1 MFTDLNVRDKTI
13 TFLEVN
19 LYVVELGKHCL
30 KRRPKTQIIKEK
42 NNKMDF
48 MV

>member
-1 MFTDLNVRDKTI
+1 MFTDLNFRDKTI
-13 TFLEVN
+13 TFLVVN

-30 KRRPKTQIIKEK
+30 KGRPKTQIIKEK

>member
-30 KRRPKTQIIKEK
+30 KGRPKNT
-42 NNKMDF
+42 NNKRKK
-48 MV
+48 